1 MASGEL
7 ILTNREF
14 MTPMSPMCNRS
25 KSVQNTADETQN
37 TASRESSSREFSRKP
52 SSQRNILRANSG
64 SNDPKEIIRNNQRD
78 NQRDPDKSTSKM
90 GGGLPQNKYTRV
102 VQRSSS
108 KQMDAVLLRRNSSAV
123 VNVKKSLG
131 FSESS
136 SKNLISRNSSSS
148 SLK

>member
-1 MASGEL
+1 M
-7 ILTNREF
+7 ILGHFWSKKANFDPFQPFSAVFGHFRDIF
-14 MTPMSPMCNRS
+14 AKSPCN
-25 KSVQNTADETQN
+25 
-37 TASRESSSREFSRKP
+37 
-52 SSQRNILRANSG
+52 G
-64 SNDPKEIIRNNQRD
+64 SNDPNEKIIRD
-78 NQRDPDKSTSKM
+78 NHQRDPDKSTSKIM
-90 GGGLPQNKYTRV
+90 GGGHLPQNKYTRVV

-131 FSESS
+131 FSDSG